1 MKMIKEIVE
10 YIYDEIE
17 MAECYAEAA
26 AKAEDE
32 GLKTLYI
39 ELATAELGHVDR
51 LHAKAKS
58 TIERVRSDPRTAIP
72 VGMKEIWEWEHE
84 RVIDKVAKIKSKLE
98 SARTM

>member
-1 MKMIKEIVE
+1 MREIKELSKLID
-10 YIYDEIE
+10 DEIDAACE
-17 MAECYAEAA
+17 YVEAA

-58 TIERVRSDPRTAIP
+58 TIERAKADKTVEIP
-72 VGMKEIWEWEHE
+72 TGMRDIWEWEHE
-84 RVIDKVAKIKSKLE
+84 RVICKVAKIKSKLE
-98 SARTM
+98 TVRAM